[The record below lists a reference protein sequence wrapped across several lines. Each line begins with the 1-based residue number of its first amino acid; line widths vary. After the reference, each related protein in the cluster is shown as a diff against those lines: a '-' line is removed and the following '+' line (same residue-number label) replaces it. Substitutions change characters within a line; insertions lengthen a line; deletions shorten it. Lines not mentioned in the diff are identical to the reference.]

1 MKTLILIAAGV
12 IVFFV
17 AAAAALALA
26 GRTKNEKPENAS
38 KQSVTI
44 GDITLTTGAP
54 EADGVFEQ
62 GKAALKA
69 MAEAYS
75 RVREPE
81 VRDRINEL
89 MIVTDMILCDAREDE
104 ADIKK
109 IKKFFNLNMPSVLK
123 LLDTYCRIDMVGE
136 GYENHTR
143 TRNNIVDML
152 DTSIDAFKKML
163 DSLFADQALDIETEI
178 DVMNKLY
185 ERQGLV
191 DNKDFRVLQSSK

>member
-1 MKTLILIAAGV
+1 MKALILIAAGV

-26 GRTKNEKPENAS
+26 GRTKTEKPENAS

-44 GDITLTTGAP
+44 GDITLTTGTP

-163 DSLFADQALDIETEI
+163 DSMFADQALDIETEI